1 MSGEFVVDSNGML
14 YTCVAGGTPG
24 TWVKQSP
31 FVPLGPARAY
41 VSAQSGGPLSAGSTR
56 TVSLTPAGFPA
67 GAAAALVNLTIV
79 NTVGLGFLTLYAQG
93 APQPS
98 TSNIGW
104 SASGQSFANNATT
117 KVGST
122 GEITVAA
129 GGLGSTNFIID
140 VFGFYY

>member
-1 MSGEFVVDSNGML
+1 ML
-14 YTCVAGGTPG
+14 WTCLAGGTPG

-41 VSAQSGGPLSAGSTR
+41 DSRSTGAGGPLSGGSTR

-67 GAAAALVNLTIV
+67 GASAALVNLTIV
-79 NTVGLGFLTLYAQG
+79 NTVGIGVLTLYAQG
-93 APQPS
+93 APEPN

-104 SASGQSFANNATT
+104 SADNQLMANNATT

-129 GGLGSTNFIID
+129 AAYGSTQFVID